1 MALNLN
7 PARVWTLII
16 IRYLRRHTKKLVL
29 ILGAVA
35 FLFFLQ
41 VRFNLFS
48 DTNSIRLGIIGTFGE
63 HDLPQEITRLLSD
76 SLVEASSSG
85 RSVPKMAKGWET
97 NSDASLFKFKLKG
110 DLFWADN
117 TKLLASDLSFNIPDV
132 EISAPEESIVQFK
145 LKDSY
150 SPFPSLLTKPIFKKG
165 TNFGTGPYRI
175 SKIEKSKIF
184 ITKITLEA
192 KKNLPK
198 VYIRFYPN
206 EKVAATGFNMGEV
219 QAILGLSSIYDSVI
233 GQNPKAK
240 LYQFSDYRTIVT
252 ILYSTSDNLLSNRS
266 LRQALS
272 FQAPEIEGM
281 EVANSPYP
289 KNSWVYDPTSK
300 KYLNNPKEAKAALDR
315 AKSSLSKTNLK
326 EELTLTTTPNLEDIA
341 KKIVAAWKELGLNV
355 KIRVE
360 SGIPQNFQMLLI
372 TQSIPA
378 DPDQYFL
385 WHSTQHKTNL
395 SKYSQARV
403 DKDLEDGRK
412 TPNEEERKNKYFDFQ
427 NTLLEDAPATF
438 LYFPKYNI
446 VYLKKVE
453 ANLNKLLP
461 LQFPNL

>member
-1 MALNLN
+1 MASALSSLKIGI
-7 PARVWTLII
+7 LII
-16 IRYLRRHTKKLVL
+16 IKYLKRHKKGIFFIFGLLL
-29 ILGAVA
+29 ILAVV
-35 FLFFLQ
+35 Q
-41 VRFNLFS
+41 IKFNLFS
-48 DTNSIRLGIIGTFGE
+48 GKNSIRISIIGTYQEG
-63 HDLPQEITRLLSD
+63 DLPYEVTRLLSG
-76 SLVEASSSG
+76 SLVAANSSG
-85 RSVPKMAKGWET
+85 KSVPNMAKGWET
-97 NSDASLFKFKLKG
+97 NSDASLFKFKLKD

-117 TKLLASDLSFNIPDV
+117 TKLLASDLKFTIPEV
-132 EISAPEESIVQFK
+132 EISAPDERIVQFK

-192 KKNLPK
+192 KDKSLPK

-206 EKVAATGFNMGEV
+206 EKVAQTGFNMGET
-219 QAILGLSSIYDSVI
+219 QAILGLPNTYDSAI

-240 LYQFSDYRTIVT
+240 LYQFTDYRTIVT
-252 ILYSTSDNLLSNRS
+252 ILYSTSDHLFSNRS

-289 KNSWVYDPTSK
+289 KNLWAYDPASK
-300 KYLNNPKEAKAALDR
+300 KYLNNPKEAKDALGR
-315 AKSSLSKTNLK
+315 AKSSLDETKLK
-326 EELTLTTTPNLEDIA
+326 EELTLTTTPNLENIA
-341 KKIVAAWKELGLNV
+341 KKIVAAWRELGFNV

-360 SGIPQNFQMLLI
+360 SGIPQNFQILLI

-385 WHSTQHKTNL
+385 WHSTQERTNL
-395 SKYSQARV
+395 SKYSSARV

-412 TPNEEERKNKYFDFQ
+412 TANEEERKNKYFDFQ
-427 NTLLEDAPATF
+427 KILLEDAPATF

-446 VYLKKVE
+446 VYLKKVGT
-453 ANLNKLLP
+453 NLNKLLH
-461 LQFPNL
+461 LQFPN